1 MATNDSKYYLPY
13 FNNLVDQCNNTY
25 HHSINKK
32 PINVDCSA
40 LTEKRLKQILN
51 LLNIKLIIESELR
64 SIRIF
69 LEKVTL
75 KIGQGKYL
83 LLILVWKLIFGHIKS
98 KIYT

>member
-32 PINVDCSA
+32 PINADCSA
-40 LTEKRLKQILN
+40 LTEKIETNPKAPKYKVRVTKYK
-51 LLNIKLIIESELR
+51 NI
-64 SIRIF
+64 

-98 KIYT
+98 KIYTEKK